1 MSDHNILSLG
11 EKWIKVYDKDPGGWP
26 PSMTKAK
33 LNDVQNKFG
42 PEWVITRIN
51 NDTLEMQ
58 LATLDK
64 LKKKFER
71 VNEFLLIQSE
81 EISDEYDKIPIHIN
95 ATNLLEF
102 IAPQG
107 GNSVFDVLQRNIDA
121 VHDQR
126 EKTGQAMIAHIN
138 HPNYEWAILPVLT
151 LGLSFLVSY
160 SRARGEGLG
169 IQTKDS
175 GIVTRPER
183 LLILIIGL
191 ITNQFIIAMMIVS
204 LTSLISFIQR
214 VRAISK

>member
-1 MSDHNILSLG
+1 MKRQKMDYRNYIRNNIL
-11 EKWIKVYDKDPGGWP
+11 DKIETPIV
-26 PSMTKAK
+26 TF
-33 LNDVQNKFG
+33 LH
-42 PEWVITRIN
+42 
-51 NDTLEMQ
+51 
-58 LATLDK
+58 K
-64 LKKKFER
+64 LKISPNLLSVFGLILGIIAAVFIALDDLILAALFLVIGAIADLFDGSLARKFNKETNFGAFLDSVIDR
-71 VNEFLLIQSE
+71 LQELSIFIGATYLLISKE
-81 EISDEYDKIPIHIN
+81 
-95 ATNLLEF
+95 
-102 IAPQG
+102 
-107 GNSVFDVLQRNIDA
+107 
-121 VHDQR
+121 
-126 EKTGQAMIAHIN
+126 
-138 HPNYEWAILPVLT
+138 NYEWAILPVLT

>member
-1 MSDHNILSLG
+1 MDYRNYIRNNIL
-11 EKWIKVYDKDPGGWP
+11 DKIETPIV
-26 PSMTKAK
+26 TF
-33 LNDVQNKFG
+33 LH
-42 PEWVITRIN
+42 
-51 NDTLEMQ
+51 
-58 LATLDK
+58 K
-64 LKKKFER
+64 LKISPNLLSVFGLILGIIAA
-71 VNEFLLIQSE
+71 VFIALDDLIFAALFLLIGAIADLFDGSLARKFNKETVFGAFLDSVIDRVQELSIFIGATYLL
-81 EISDEYDKIPIHIN
+81 ISKE
-95 ATNLLEF
+95 
-102 IAPQG
+102 
-107 GNSVFDVLQRNIDA
+107 
-121 VHDQR
+121 
-126 EKTGQAMIAHIN
+126 
-138 HPNYEWAILPVLT
+138 NYEWAILPVLT

>member
-1 MSDHNILSLG
+1 MKRQKMDYRNYIRNNIL
-11 EKWIKVYDKDPGGWP
+11 DKIETPIV
-26 PSMTKAK
+26 TF
-33 LNDVQNKFG
+33 LH
-42 PEWVITRIN
+42 
-51 NDTLEMQ
+51 
-58 LATLDK
+58 K
-64 LKKKFER
+64 LKISPNLLSVFGLILGIIAAVFIALDDLILAALFLVIGAIADLFDGSLARKFNKETVFGAFLDSVIDR
-71 VNEFLLIQSE
+71 LQELSIFIGATYLLISKE
-81 EISDEYDKIPIHIN
+81 
-95 ATNLLEF
+95 
-102 IAPQG
+102 
-107 GNSVFDVLQRNIDA
+107 
-121 VHDQR
+121 
-126 EKTGQAMIAHIN
+126 
-138 HPNYEWAILPVLT
+138 NYEWAILPVLT

>member
-1 MSDHNILSLG
+1 MKRQKMDYRNYIRNNILDKI
-11 EKWIKVYDKDPGGWP
+11 EKPIV
-26 PSMTKAK
+26 TF
-33 LNDVQNKFG
+33 LH
-42 PEWVITRIN
+42 
-51 NDTLEMQ
+51 
-58 LATLDK
+58 K
-64 LKKKFER
+64 LKISPNLLSVFGLILGIIAAVFIALDDLILAALFLIIGAIADLFDGSLARKFNKETDFGAFLDSVIDR
-71 VNEFLLIQSE
+71 VQELSIFIGATYLLISKE
-81 EISDEYDKIPIHIN
+81 
-95 ATNLLEF
+95 
-102 IAPQG
+102 
-107 GNSVFDVLQRNIDA
+107 
-121 VHDQR
+121 
-126 EKTGQAMIAHIN
+126 
-138 HPNYEWAILPVLT
+138 NYEWAILPVLT

>member
-1 MSDHNILSLG
+1 MKRQKMDYRNYIRNNIL
-11 EKWIKVYDKDPGGWP
+11 DKIETPIV
-26 PSMTKAK
+26 TFLHK
-33 LNDVQNKFG
+33 LNISPNLLSVFGLILGIIAAVFIALDDLILAALFLIIGAIADLFDGSLARKFNKETDFGAFLDSVIDRVQELSIFIG
-42 PEWVITRIN
+42 
-51 NDTLEMQ
+51 
-58 LATLDK
+58 ATY
-64 LKKKFER
+64 
-71 VNEFLLIQSE
+71 LLISKE
-81 EISDEYDKIPIHIN
+81 
-95 ATNLLEF
+95 
-102 IAPQG
+102 
-107 GNSVFDVLQRNIDA
+107 
-121 VHDQR
+121 
-126 EKTGQAMIAHIN
+126 
-138 HPNYEWAILPVLT
+138 NYEWAILPVLT

>member
-1 MSDHNILSLG
+1 MKRQKMDYRNYIRNNIL
-11 EKWIKVYDKDPGGWP
+11 DKIETPIV
-26 PSMTKAK
+26 TF
-33 LNDVQNKFG
+33 LH
-42 PEWVITRIN
+42 
-51 NDTLEMQ
+51 
-58 LATLDK
+58 K
-64 LKKKFER
+64 LKISPNLLSVFGLILGIIAAVFIALDDLILAALFLVIGAIADLFDGSLARKFNKETNFGAFLDSVIDR
-71 VNEFLLIQSE
+71 VQELSIFIGATYLLISKE
-81 EISDEYDKIPIHIN
+81 
-95 ATNLLEF
+95 
-102 IAPQG
+102 
-107 GNSVFDVLQRNIDA
+107 
-121 VHDQR
+121 
-126 EKTGQAMIAHIN
+126 
-138 HPNYEWAILPVLT
+138 NYEWAILPVLT

>member
-1 MSDHNILSLG
+1 MKRQKMDYRNYIRNNIL
-11 EKWIKVYDKDPGGWP
+11 DKIETPIV
-26 PSMTKAK
+26 TF
-33 LNDVQNKFG
+33 LH
-42 PEWVITRIN
+42 
-51 NDTLEMQ
+51 
-58 LATLDK
+58 K
-64 LKKKFER
+64 LKISPNLLSVFGLILGIIAAVFIALDDLILAALFLVIGAIADLFDGSLARKFNKETDFGAFLDSVIDR
-71 VNEFLLIQSE
+71 IQELSIFIGATYLLISKE
-81 EISDEYDKIPIHIN
+81 
-95 ATNLLEF
+95 
-102 IAPQG
+102 
-107 GNSVFDVLQRNIDA
+107 
-121 VHDQR
+121 
-126 EKTGQAMIAHIN
+126 
-138 HPNYEWAILPVLT
+138 NYEWAILPVLT

>member
-1 MSDHNILSLG
+1 MDYRNYIRNNIL
-11 EKWIKVYDKDPGGWP
+11 DKIETPIV
-26 PSMTKAK
+26 TF
-33 LNDVQNKFG
+33 LH
-42 PEWVITRIN
+42 
-51 NDTLEMQ
+51 
-58 LATLDK
+58 K
-64 LKKKFER
+64 LKISPNLLSVFGLILGIIAAVFIALDDLILAALFLVIGAIADLFDGSLARKFNKETNFGSFLDSVIDR
-71 VNEFLLIQSE
+71 VQELSIFIGATYLLISKE
-81 EISDEYDKIPIHIN
+81 
-95 ATNLLEF
+95 
-102 IAPQG
+102 
-107 GNSVFDVLQRNIDA
+107 
-121 VHDQR
+121 
-126 EKTGQAMIAHIN
+126 
-138 HPNYEWAILPVLT
+138 NYEWAILPVLT

>member
-1 MSDHNILSLG
+1 MKRQKMDYRNYIRNNIL
-11 EKWIKVYDKDPGGWP
+11 DKIETPIV
-26 PSMTKAK
+26 TF
-33 LNDVQNKFG
+33 LH
-42 PEWVITRIN
+42 
-51 NDTLEMQ
+51 
-58 LATLDK
+58 K
-64 LKKKFER
+64 LKISPNLLSVFGLILGIIAAVFIALDDLILAALFLVIGAIADLFDGSLARKFNKETNFGAFLDSVIDR
-71 VNEFLLIQSE
+71 VQELSIFIGATYLLINKE
-81 EISDEYDKIPIHIN
+81 
-95 ATNLLEF
+95 
-102 IAPQG
+102 
-107 GNSVFDVLQRNIDA
+107 
-121 VHDQR
+121 
-126 EKTGQAMIAHIN
+126 
-138 HPNYEWAILPVLT
+138 NYEWAILPVLT

>member
-1 MSDHNILSLG
+1 MKRQKMDYRNYIRNNIL
-11 EKWIKVYDKDPGGWP
+11 DKIETPIV
-26 PSMTKAK
+26 TF
-33 LNDVQNKFG
+33 LH
-42 PEWVITRIN
+42 
-51 NDTLEMQ
+51 
-58 LATLDK
+58 K
-64 LKKKFER
+64 LKISPNLLSVFGLILGIIAAVFIALDDLILAALFLVIGAIADLFDGSLARKFNKETDFGAFLDSVIDR
-71 VNEFLLIQSE
+71 LQELSIFIGATYLLISKE
-81 EISDEYDKIPIHIN
+81 
-95 ATNLLEF
+95 
-102 IAPQG
+102 
-107 GNSVFDVLQRNIDA
+107 
-121 VHDQR
+121 
-126 EKTGQAMIAHIN
+126 
-138 HPNYEWAILPVLT
+138 NYEWAILPVLT

>member
-1 MSDHNILSLG
+1 MDYRNYIRNNIL
-11 EKWIKVYDKDPGGWP
+11 DKIETPIV
-26 PSMTKAK
+26 TF
-33 LNDVQNKFG
+33 LH
-42 PEWVITRIN
+42 
-51 NDTLEMQ
+51 
-58 LATLDK
+58 K
-64 LKKKFER
+64 LKISPNLLSVFCLILGIIAAVFIALDYLILAALFLVIGAIADLFDGSLARKFNKETNFGAFLDSVIDR
-71 VNEFLLIQSE
+71 VQELSIFIGATYLLISKE
-81 EISDEYDKIPIHIN
+81 
-95 ATNLLEF
+95 
-102 IAPQG
+102 
-107 GNSVFDVLQRNIDA
+107 
-121 VHDQR
+121 
-126 EKTGQAMIAHIN
+126 
-138 HPNYEWAILPVLT
+138 NYEWAILPVLT

>member
-1 MSDHNILSLG
+1 MDYRNYIRNNIL
-11 EKWIKVYDKDPGGWP
+11 DKIETPIV
-26 PSMTKAK
+26 TFLHK
-33 LNDVQNKFG
+33 LNISPNLLSVFGLILGIIAAVFIALDDLILAALFLIIGAIADLFDGSLARKFNKETDFG
-42 PEWVITRIN
+42 AFLDSVIDRIQE
-51 NDTLEMQ
+51 LSIFIG
-58 LATLDK
+58 ATY
-64 LKKKFER
+64 
-71 VNEFLLIQSE
+71 LLISKE
-81 EISDEYDKIPIHIN
+81 
-95 ATNLLEF
+95 
-102 IAPQG
+102 
-107 GNSVFDVLQRNIDA
+107 
-121 VHDQR
+121 
-126 EKTGQAMIAHIN
+126 
-138 HPNYEWAILPVLT
+138 NYEWAILPVLT

>member
-1 MSDHNILSLG
+1 MKRQKMDYRNYIRNNIL
-11 EKWIKVYDKDPGGWP
+11 DKIETPIV
-26 PSMTKAK
+26 TF
-33 LNDVQNKFG
+33 LH
-42 PEWVITRIN
+42 
-51 NDTLEMQ
+51 
-58 LATLDK
+58 K
-64 LKKKFER
+64 LKISPNLLSVFGLILGIIAA
-71 VNEFLLIQSE
+71 VFIALDDLILAALFLLIGA
-81 EISDEYDKIPIHIN
+81 ISDLFDGSLARKFNKETNFGAFLDSVIDRVQELSIFIG
-95 ATNLLEF
+95 ATYLLISKE
-102 IAPQG
+102 
-107 GNSVFDVLQRNIDA
+107 
-121 VHDQR
+121 
-126 EKTGQAMIAHIN
+126 
-138 HPNYEWAILPVLT
+138 NYEWAILPVLT

>member
-1 MSDHNILSLG
+1 MKRQKMDYRNYIRNNILDKI
-11 EKWIKVYDKDPGGWP
+11 EKPIV
-26 PSMTKAK
+26 TFLHK
-33 LNDVQNKFG
+33 LNISPNLLSVFGLILGIIAAVFIALDDLILAALFLIIGAIADLFDGSLARKFNKETDFG
-42 PEWVITRIN
+42 AFLDSVIDRIQE
-51 NDTLEMQ
+51 LSIFIG
-58 LATLDK
+58 ATY
-64 LKKKFER
+64 
-71 VNEFLLIQSE
+71 LLISKE
-81 EISDEYDKIPIHIN
+81 
-95 ATNLLEF
+95 
-102 IAPQG
+102 
-107 GNSVFDVLQRNIDA
+107 
-121 VHDQR
+121 
-126 EKTGQAMIAHIN
+126 
-138 HPNYEWAILPVLT
+138 NYEWAILPVLT

>member
-1 MSDHNILSLG
+1 MDYRNYIRNNIL
-11 EKWIKVYDKDPGGWP
+11 DKIETPIV
-26 PSMTKAK
+26 TF
-33 LNDVQNKFG
+33 LH
-42 PEWVITRIN
+42 
-51 NDTLEMQ
+51 
-58 LATLDK
+58 K
-64 LKKKFER
+64 LKISPNLLSVFGLILGIIAAVFIALDDLILAALFLVIGAIADLFDGSLARKFNKETDFGAFLDSVIDR
-71 VNEFLLIQSE
+71 LQELSIFIGATYLLISKE
-81 EISDEYDKIPIHIN
+81 
-95 ATNLLEF
+95 
-102 IAPQG
+102 
-107 GNSVFDVLQRNIDA
+107 
-121 VHDQR
+121 
-126 EKTGQAMIAHIN
+126 
-138 HPNYEWAILPVLT
+138 NYEWAILPILT

>member
-1 MSDHNILSLG
+1 MDYRNYIRNNIL
-11 EKWIKVYDKDPGGWP
+11 DKIETPIV
-26 PSMTKAK
+26 TF
-33 LNDVQNKFG
+33 LH
-42 PEWVITRIN
+42 
-51 NDTLEMQ
+51 
-58 LATLDK
+58 K
-64 LKKKFER
+64 LKISPNLLSVFGLILGIIAAVFIALDDLILAALFLVIGAIADLFDGSLARKFNKETDFGAFLDSVIDR
-71 VNEFLLIQSE
+71 VQELSIFIGATYLLISKE
-81 EISDEYDKIPIHIN
+81 
-95 ATNLLEF
+95 
-102 IAPQG
+102 
-107 GNSVFDVLQRNIDA
+107 
-121 VHDQR
+121 
-126 EKTGQAMIAHIN
+126 
-138 HPNYEWAILPVLT
+138 NYEWAILPILT

>member
-1 MSDHNILSLG
+1 MKRQKMDYRNYIRNNILDKI
-11 EKWIKVYDKDPGGWP
+11 EKPIV
-26 PSMTKAK
+26 TF
-33 LNDVQNKFG
+33 LH
-42 PEWVITRIN
+42 
-51 NDTLEMQ
+51 
-58 LATLDK
+58 K
-64 LKKKFER
+64 LKISPNLLSVFGLILGIIAA
-71 VNEFLLIQSE
+71 VFIALDDLILAALFLLTGAIADLFDGSLARKFNKETDFGAFLDSVIDRVQELSIFIGATYLL
-81 EISDEYDKIPIHIN
+81 ISKE
-95 ATNLLEF
+95 
-102 IAPQG
+102 
-107 GNSVFDVLQRNIDA
+107 
-121 VHDQR
+121 
-126 EKTGQAMIAHIN
+126 
-138 HPNYEWAILPVLT
+138 NYEWAILPVLT

>member
-1 MSDHNILSLG
+1 MDYRNYIRNNIL
-11 EKWIKVYDKDPGGWP
+11 DKIETPIV
-26 PSMTKAK
+26 TF
-33 LNDVQNKFG
+33 LH
-42 PEWVITRIN
+42 
-51 NDTLEMQ
+51 
-58 LATLDK
+58 K
-64 LKKKFER
+64 LKISPNLLSVFGLILGIIAAVFIALDDLILAALFLVIGAIADLFDGSLARKFNKETDFGAFLDSVIDR
-71 VNEFLLIQSE
+71 LQELSIFIGATYLLISKE
-81 EISDEYDKIPIHIN
+81 
-95 ATNLLEF
+95 
-102 IAPQG
+102 
-107 GNSVFDVLQRNIDA
+107 
-121 VHDQR
+121 
-126 EKTGQAMIAHIN
+126 
-138 HPNYEWAILPVLT
+138 NYEWAILPVLT

>member
-1 MSDHNILSLG
+1 MDYRNYI
-11 EKWIKVYDKDPGGWP
+11 
-26 PSMTKAK
+26 
-33 LNDVQNKFG
+33 
-42 PEWVITRIN
+42 RN
-51 NDTLEMQ
+51 NM
-58 LATLDK
+58 LDK
-64 LKKKFER
+64 IETPIVSFLHKLKVSPNLLSIFGLILGIIAAVFIGLDNLILAALFLVIGAVADLFDGSLARKYGKETVFGAFLDSVIDRLQELSI
-71 VNEFLLIQSE
+71 FIGATYLLISKE
-81 EISDEYDKIPIHIN
+81 
-95 ATNLLEF
+95 
-102 IAPQG
+102 
-107 GNSVFDVLQRNIDA
+107 
-121 VHDQR
+121 
-126 EKTGQAMIAHIN
+126 
-138 HPNYEWAILPVLT
+138 NYEWAILPILT

>member
-1 MSDHNILSLG
+1 MDYRNYIRNNIL
-11 EKWIKVYDKDPGGWP
+11 DKIETPIV
-26 PSMTKAK
+26 TF
-33 LNDVQNKFG
+33 LH
-42 PEWVITRIN
+42 
-51 NDTLEMQ
+51 
-58 LATLDK
+58 K
-64 LKKKFER
+64 LKISPNLLSVFGLILGIIAAVFIALDDLILAALFLIIGAIADLFDGSLARKFNKETNFGAFLDSVIDR
-71 VNEFLLIQSE
+71 VQELSIFIGATYLLISKE
-81 EISDEYDKIPIHIN
+81 
-95 ATNLLEF
+95 
-102 IAPQG
+102 
-107 GNSVFDVLQRNIDA
+107 
-121 VHDQR
+121 
-126 EKTGQAMIAHIN
+126 
-138 HPNYEWAILPVLT
+138 NYEWAILPVLT